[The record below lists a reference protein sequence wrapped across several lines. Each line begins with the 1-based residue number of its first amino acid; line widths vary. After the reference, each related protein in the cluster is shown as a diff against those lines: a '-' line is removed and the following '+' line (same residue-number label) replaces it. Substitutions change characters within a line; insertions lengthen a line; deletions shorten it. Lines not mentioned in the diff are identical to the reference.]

1 MLRLTHTRF
10 SLFLI
15 LSLTMLLACQRDTE
29 GLGRMTVEAFG
40 NSYGDRSD
48 ATFEFLREENLE
60 VINVQVVDP
69 DKITFAL
76 NFIGVGDGSLGV
88 GVYEGDTANQVAPL
102 TCSALMVYDEI
113 YSYQSIR
120 GTATIF
126 SFDTIRNEF
135 SGDFQMEMFN
145 LDDPSQ
151 LVTVSGR
158 IQEVTLLSFE

>member
-1 MLRLTHTRF
+1 MLRKTHTPF
-10 SLFLI
+10 SLLLI
-15 LSLTMLLACQRDTE
+15 LSLILLTACQRDTV
-29 GLGRMTVEAFG
+29 GLGRMTVEVFG
-40 NSYGDRSD
+40 KSYGDRSD

-76 NFIGVGDGSLGV
+76 NFIGVGEGSLGV
-88 GVYEGDTANQVAPL
+88 GVYDGDTTNQITPL

-113 YSYQSIR
+113 HSYQSIS

-145 LDDPSQ
+145 LDNPSE